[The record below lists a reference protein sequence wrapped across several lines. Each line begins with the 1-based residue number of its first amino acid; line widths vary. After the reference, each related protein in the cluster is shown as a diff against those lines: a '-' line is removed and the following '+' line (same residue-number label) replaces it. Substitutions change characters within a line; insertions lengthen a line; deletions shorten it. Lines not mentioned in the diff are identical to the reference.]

1 MKGTPLPGVPVQEEQ
16 RKEHQSMSTKQT
28 VPSHVPTVN
37 SIMNP
42 QTPQGLLYREGAKAV
57 RSAIRFAMP
66 YCEGNAL
73 TRLHGLY
80 VSAYHV
86 ASVLAGI
93 SKDDNSIVGDCADMI
108 QDAVSV
114 LVPYLA
120 DDFVNVIHTQDDNL
134 GFTRTGKA
142 LTPFVLAVRACSRR
156 IHGERKRSAC
166 VHDDLVLQAVMD
178 SPTDVIAPMMVN
190 DFVHSL
196 HGQERDVLLALM
208 EGYTQEQ
215 LGNLY
220 MVDQSTISRRLKAIR
235 KAWFEYSK

>member
-1 MKGTPLPGVPVQEEQ
+1 
-16 RKEHQSMSTKQT
+16 MSTKQT
-28 VPSHVPTVN
+28 VPNHVPAVN

-42 QTPQGLLYREGAKAV
+42 QTPQGFLYREGAKAV
-57 RSAIRFAMP
+57 RSALRFAMP

-93 SKDDNSIVGDCADMI
+93 SKDDNAIVGDCADMI

-120 DDFVNVIHTQDDNL
+120 SDDFVNVIHTQDADL

-142 LTPFVLAVRACSRR
+142 LTPFVLAVRACSRC
-156 IHGERKRSAC
+156 IHGERKRSAY
-166 VHDDLVLQAVMD
+166 VHDDLVLQAVMN
-178 SPTDVIAPMMVN
+178 SPTDVIIPIMVN
-190 DFVHSL
+190 GFVRSL
-196 HGQERDVLLALM
+196 PAKEQAILLALM
-208 EGYTQEQ
+208 KGYTQQQ
-215 LGNLY
+215 LANLC
-220 MVDQSTISRRLKAIR
+220 MVNQSTIARRLKAIR
-235 KAWFEYSK
+235 KAWLEYSK